1 MLAGP
6 HAEGPCRLGATAGRG
21 GAQGKPEQFPALAH
35 ELVRL
40 KVDVIVAPNDALVV
54 AAQNNRTRVPEGSV
68 LPIQV
73 VSGV

>member
-1 MLAGP
+1 LRGLSY
-6 HAEGPCRLGATAGRG
+6 AEGQNVASDWR

-40 KVDVIVAPNDALVV
+40 KVDVIVAPNDAAVV